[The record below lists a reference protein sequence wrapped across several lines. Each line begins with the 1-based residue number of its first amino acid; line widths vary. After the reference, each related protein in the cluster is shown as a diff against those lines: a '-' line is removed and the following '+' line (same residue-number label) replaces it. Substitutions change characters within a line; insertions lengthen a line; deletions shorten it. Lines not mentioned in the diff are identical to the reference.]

1 MKHTLKEYGET
12 VAVQNKEART
22 RAEEAVRNAR
32 TSAQH
37 VASAVR
43 PDAVASTVADLV
55 STARTQT
62 VATIETLAVRGAEVV
77 EELRRQPVVR
87 KVVGRAERAVDAV
100 EDTLEEVLEE
110 TAETVAEASNEVT
123 SIAQKT
129 AAKAEKAIDS
139 AEEATHE
146 VAESAKATLESA
158 EQPEAPKPARK
169 RAPAKT
175 TSAARK
181 SAPAGTSARVTRT
194 RPTKNNG

>member
-1 MKHTLKEYGET
+1 MKHTLKEYGES
-12 VAVQNKEART
+12 VAVQNKQVLLAAVGAGDLAVARTRAAVGTRRSRAEALPGEAQVQVDLAAKEART
-22 RAEEAVRNAR
+22 RAEEAVRTAR

-37 VASAVR
+37 VAHAVR
-43 PDAVASTVADLV
+43 PDTVVNTVAGLV

-100 EDTLEEVLEE
+100 EDALEEVLEE

-129 AAKAEKAIDS
+129 AAKAEKAIRS
-139 AEEATHE
+139 EE
-146 VAESAKATLESA
+146 
-158 EQPEAPKPARK
+158 R
-169 RAPAKT
+169 
-175 TSAARK
+175 
-181 SAPAGTSARVTRT
+181 RVGKECRS
-194 RPTKNNG
+194 RWSPYH

>member
-1 MKHTLKEYGET
+1 
-12 VAVQNKEART
+12 VQVDLAAKEART
-22 RAEEAVRNAR
+22 RAEEAVRTAR

-43 PDAVASTVADLV
+43 PDAVVSTVAGLV

-77 EELRRQPVVR
+77 EELRRQPAVR
-87 KVVGRAERAVDAV
+87 KVVFRAERAVDAV
-100 EDTLEEVLEE
+100 EDALEEVLEE

-181 SAPAGTSARVTRT
+181 SAPAGTSARVTRART
-194 RPTKNNG
+194 AKRD